1 MESIWHITNRKSFQI
16 SDEDFSK
23 FQNIFAR
30 QDTHHPDY
38 AVVDVEFEVESGK
51 ISFERTYDED
61 EIKSIFQVHAEYTGL
76 DKEIAKNNVADLS
89 ARRKAEHEVKA
100 FIKDGTPISEDSAK
114 TILKVLDAFESYE
127 CEIDSDYQDNDEDF

>member
-1 MESIWHITNRKSFQI
+1 MCWFG
-16 SDEDFSK
+16 D
-23 FQNIFAR
+23 
-30 QDTHHPDY
+30 
-38 AVVDVEFEVESGK
+38 
-51 ISFERTYDED
+51 DED

-89 ARRKAEHEVKA
+89 DRRKAEREVKA